1 MSERLTGAA
10 LERFEL
16 EARLESIFMPY
27 ARRQR
32 DKFYDSGA
40 KRAARFV
47 HYTSA
52 EAALKII
59 ESKRVWMRN
68 TTCMA
73 DYREVQHGFEMFRK
87 FFSDEERKKEFYATL
102 DAVSPNI
109 AAEAV
114 NLFDRWWGNIRF
126 NTYIT
131 SISEH
136 DDREDSHGR
145 LSMWRAFGGT
155 TARVALILNLPWFSG
170 ATEALN
176 LAFSPV
182 AYLQEQ
188 EAQSVM
194 ADVIRNVRANLDFL
208 RSIERAIVVNVVFNM
223 LAGGVTCLK
232 HEGFLEERE
241 WRVIYWPQ
249 RSLSPLMES
258 SIEVVGGIPQIVYKL
273 PLDREKSDVLA
284 DLDLARLFDRL
295 IIGPSQFSLPMCESF
310 KKALTARAALSRLT
324 NACLFRVFQFDHDSR
339 PV

>member
-1 MSERLTGAA
+1 
-10 LERFEL
+10 
-16 EARLESIFMPY
+16 
-27 ARRQR
+27 
-32 DKFYDSGA
+32 
-40 KRAARFV
+40 
-47 HYTSA
+47 
-52 EAALKII
+52 
-59 ESKRVWMRN
+59 
-68 TTCMA
+68 MA

-258 SIEVVGGIPQIVYKL
+258 SIEIVGGIPQIVYKL

-295 IIGPSQFSLPMCESF
+295 IIGPSQFSLPMCEAF
-310 KKALTARAALSRLT
+310 TKALTARGVEQADK
-324 NACLFRVFQFDHDSR
+324 RVFISGIPIR
-339 PV
+339 S